1 MQQFC
6 KQSLTILALIS
17 LLVSACGSDKRE
29 LPDVSGIEAP
39 LEIQRFEQDLFQL
52 DTTNFAPALAE
63 LAKKYPTFA
72 ELFSTNLLEA
82 GSLQQLSPEQFDYL
96 RGYVGS
102 PVYRAVYDTTQLVF
116 PDLTTVEEEL
126 QQALKYFRF
135 HFPDATAPEKL
146 TTFTAAFNYSS
157 IIYGDNELGVGLD
170 MFLGGTGFNYQRYS
184 PGATI
189 FSSYL
194 TRTYN
199 KDHLVA
205 SLMRVVL
212 DDLTGAASGNRLV
225 DEMIHRGKQLY
236 LLDQLLP
243 TTPDTIKFRVS
254 AEHWTWLQENERQL
268 WMHLLGEDLLYSSRY
283 QDYRKLIEPSPSGA
297 PQLPKESP
305 GEAANYVGFRIV
317 QQFMQ
322 RFPELRVGDLIYY
335 KDAQDILE
343 KSQYKPPR
351 K

>member
-6 KQSLTILALIS
+6 KQSLTILTLIS
-17 LLVSACGSDKRE
+17 LFVSACGSDERP
-29 LPDVSGIEAP
+29 LPDVSDIEAP
-39 LEIQRFEQDLFQL
+39 LEVKRFEQDFFQL
-52 DTTNFAPALAE
+52 DTNNFAPALAE
-63 LAKKYPTFA
+63 LTEKYPVFA
-72 ELFSTNLLEA
+72 ELFSARLLEA
-82 GSLQQLSPEQFDYL
+82 GSLRQLSPEQLDYL
-96 RGYVGS
+96 RGYASS
-102 PVYRAVYDTTQLVF
+102 PVYRAVYDTTQMVF
-116 PDLTTVEEEL
+116 SDLTSVEKEL

-135 HFPDATAPEKL
+135 HFPDAAAPEKL
-146 TTFTAAFNYSS
+146 TTFTSAFNYSS

-170 MFLGGTGFNYQRYS
+170 MFLDNKEFDYQRYS

-205 SLMRVVL
+205 SLIRVVL
-212 DDLTGAASGNRLV
+212 DDLMGSASGDRLL

-243 TTPDTIKFRVS
+243 TTPDTVKFRVS
-254 AEHWTWLQENERQL
+254 AEQWTWLQGNERNL
-268 WMHLLGEDLLYSSRY
+268 WSHLLTEDLLYSSRY

-297 PQLPKESP
+297 PQLPEESP
-305 GEAANYVGFRIV
+305 GEAANFLGFRII
-317 QQFMQ
+317 QQFIQ
-322 RFPELRVGDLIYY
+322 RSPELRIGDLLYY
-335 KDAQDILE
+335 KDAQEILE
-343 KSQYKPPR
+343 ISRYKPPR

>member
-1 MQQFC
+1 MQQIC
-6 KQSLTILALIS
+6 KQSLTILS
-17 LLVSACGSDKRE
+17 LLSLFLSACGSDERP

-39 LEIQRFEQDLFQL
+39 LQVQRFEQDLFQL
-52 DTTNFAPALAE
+52 DTNNFAPALAE
-63 LAKKYPTFA
+63 LAVKYPVFA
-72 ELFSTNLLEA
+72 ELFSVNLLEA
-82 GSLQQLSPEQFDYL
+82 GSLSQLSPEQLEYF
-96 RGYVGS
+96 RGYVCS

-116 PDLTTVEEEL
+116 PDLSKIKDDL
-126 QQALKYFRF
+126 QQALRYFRF
-135 HFPDATAPEKL
+135 HFPEAAAPERL
-146 TTFTAAFNYSS
+146 TTFTSAFNYSS

-170 MFLGGTGFNYQRYS
+170 MFLGSANFDYQRYS

-189 FSSYL
+189 FSNYL

-212 DDLTGAASGNRLV
+212 DDLMGPAPGDRLL

-243 TTPDTIKFRVS
+243 TTQDTVKFRVS
-254 AEHWTWLQENERQL
+254 KEQWNWLQENERDL
-268 WMHLLGEDLLYSSRY
+268 WSHLLSEDLLYSTRY

-297 PQLPKESP
+297 PALPEASP
-305 GEAANYVGFRIV
+305 GEAANYLGFRIV
-317 QQFMQ
+317 QQFLQ
-322 RFPELRVGDLIYY
+322 QSPNLRVGDLLYY
-335 KDAQDILE
+335 KDAQEILE
-343 KSQYKPPR
+343 KSRYKPPR